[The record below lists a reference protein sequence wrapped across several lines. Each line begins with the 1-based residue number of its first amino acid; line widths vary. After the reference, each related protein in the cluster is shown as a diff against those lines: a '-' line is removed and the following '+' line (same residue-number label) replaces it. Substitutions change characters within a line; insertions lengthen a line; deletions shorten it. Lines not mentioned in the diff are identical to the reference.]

1 MAAANRFS
9 NATMASKLDL
19 PKSDSLTILSL
30 GEGHSK
36 TFQGTHFKNT
46 LHWPSQRASWVSV
59 YPSTPLNW
67 RPFGDVYPLTLL
79 TRGHPLESNGVG
91 SNPATWSQF
100 QNFRVRLSS
109 ASGILRVLGKLAVID
124 LNGKNL
130 VHFSELQESECHSP
144 SALGPA
150 KAGDDA
156 KIVERTIL
164 SNVEAWRMT
173 KPPELKQSLTLAV
186 LSSASWAYLRH
197 CHSLFNNMDETHLA
211 SHKKSPMN
219 FFPSSTLANSW
230 EPLE

>member
-1 MAAANRFS
+1 M
-9 NATMASKLDL
+9 
-19 PKSDSLTILSL
+19 
-30 GEGHSK
+30 
-36 TFQGTHFKNT
+36 
-46 LHWPSQRASWVSV
+46 
-59 YPSTPLNW
+59 
-67 RPFGDVYPLTLL
+67 
-79 TRGHPLESNGVG
+79 
-91 SNPATWSQF
+91 
-100 QNFRVRLSS
+100 SS

-219 FFPSSTLANSW
+219 FFPSSTLANS
-230 EPLE
+230 